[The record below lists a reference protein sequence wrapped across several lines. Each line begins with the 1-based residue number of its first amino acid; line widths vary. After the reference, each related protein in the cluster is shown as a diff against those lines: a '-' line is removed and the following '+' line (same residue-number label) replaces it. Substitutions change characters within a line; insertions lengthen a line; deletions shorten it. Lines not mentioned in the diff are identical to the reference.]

1 MRRAFVIAVIACLLP
16 VRVANADEPRPGD
29 ERGSEAAAFLQYIE
43 TSPVGDALSLA
54 QACCKVCRK
63 GKACGDSCIAR
74 NKTCTR
80 PLGCAC
86 NAQ

>member
-1 MRRAFVIAVIACLLP
+1 MRQSFIIVVVACLLP
-16 VRVANADEPRPGD
+16 VRQSVAGEPGAGNAGA
-29 ERGSEAAAFLQYIE
+29 SEAAAFLQYIE
-43 TSPVGDALSLA
+43 TSPVRDALSLA

-74 NKTCTR
+74 NKTCAK
-80 PLGCAC
+80 PPGCAC